1 MRLKNSI
8 ILVVIFILL
17 GAYVYFVEIKK
28 HEKDEQVKQESKKVF
43 TLVKDSITS
52 LYFKNKNGEFSLKKV
67 NNEWKINN
75 PLETEADNSTINSM
89 LTSLSNAEKDKIFTV
104 DLTELSNFGLS
115 KSADVVKI
123 ITSVGEVDSILLG
136 DDTPVGSYVFSYK
149 SDSTVFTINKSVK
162 TTFDKKLFDIRDRNI
177 LHFQRGDVRTIT
189 LNKQSEKYEF
199 QKEGASDWRIVN
211 IERPADNGKISS
223 LLSKLENNKVKSFV
237 DEEETQLNKFGL
249 HKPAFQVDL
258 LLGPE
263 KGQKRLFVSNKID
276 GKYYAKDDSR
286 KPIFEVDSFL
296 VKDIDQKLEDFR
308 SKDFADFERSEVNKI
323 IIQYQDTVITCLKDT
338 SSNWYLEDT
347 TRHNIKSSEVNSFFS
362 NLDFAN
368 ISEFVKD
375 GKFNAAYYGFDK
387 PSVELSLF
395 KDDELIF
402 HAILGKII
410 NDKVYATS
418 NKYESVYLLPESK
431 LKDFKLKLDKILE
444 TTAAEEKIEE
454 DNV

>member
-28 HEKDEQVKQESKKVF
+28 HEKDQQVKQESKKVF
-43 TLVKDSITS
+43 TLVKDSINT
-52 LYFKNKNGEFSLKKV
+52 LYFKNSNGKFSLKKV
-67 NNEWKINN
+67 NNEWKITN
-75 PLETEADNSTINSM
+75 PLETEGDNSTINSM
-89 LTSLSNAEKDKIFTV
+89 LTSLSNAEKDKVFTV
-104 DLTELSNFGLS
+104 DLKELSNFGLDE
-115 KSADVVKI
+115 SANVVRVV
-123 ITSVGEVDSILLG
+123 TSVGEMDSILLG

-162 TTFDKKLFDIRDRNI
+162 SAFDKKLFDIRDRNI

-189 LNKQSEKYEF
+189 LNKPSEKYEF
-199 QKEGASDWRIVN
+199 EKEGVSDWRIIN
-211 IERPADNGKISS
+211 IERPADNGKINS
-223 LLSKLENNKVKSFV
+223 LLSKLETNKVKSFV
-237 DEEETQLNKFGL
+237 DEQGTQLKKYGL
-249 HKPAFQVDL
+249 HKPTFQVDL

-263 KGQKRLFVSNKID
+263 KGQKRLFISKKINS
-276 GKYYAKDDSR
+276 KYYAKDDSR

-296 VKDIDQKLEDFR
+296 VKDINQKLVDFR

-323 IIQYQDTVITCLKDT
+323 IVQYQDTVITCLKDT
-338 SSNWYLEDT
+338 SNTWYVEDT
-347 TRHNIKSSEVNSFFS
+347 TRNTVKSSEINSFFS

-375 GKFNAAYYGFDK
+375 GKFNAASYGFDK
-387 PSVELSLF
+387 PSVKLSLY

-402 HAILGKII
+402 QAILGKVRG
-410 NDKVYATS
+410 DKVYATS

-444 TTAAEEKIEE
+444 TPAVEE
-454 DNV
+454 DKEEETV

>member
-43 TLVKDSITS
+43 ALVKDSITT
-52 LYFKNKNGEFSLKKV
+52 LYFKNVNGEFSLEKV
-67 NNEWKINN
+67 NNEWKITR

-89 LTSLSNAEKDKIFTV
+89 LTSLSNAEKDKVFTV
-104 DLTELSNFGLS
+104 DLTELSNFGLGE
-115 KSADVVKI
+115 SADVVKI

-136 DDTPVGSYVFSYK
+136 DDTPVGSYVFSNK
-149 SDSTVFTINKSVK
+149 SDSTVFTVNKSVK
-162 TTFDKKLFDIRDRNI
+162 STFDKKLFDIRDRNI

-189 LNKQSEKYEF
+189 LNRPSEKYEF
-199 QKEGASDWRIVN
+199 EKEGASDWKIVS
-211 IERPADNGKISS
+211 IERPADNAKINSI
-223 LLSKLENNKVKSFV
+223 LSKLENNKVKSFV
-237 DEEETQLNKFGL
+237 DEQGTRLNKYGL
-249 HKPAFQVDL
+249 QKPAFQVDL

-263 KGQKRLFVSNKID
+263 KGQKRLFISKKID

-286 KPIFEVDSFL
+286 KPIFEVDSVL
-296 VKDIDQKLEDFR
+296 IKDIDLKLEDFR

-338 SSNWYLEDT
+338 STNWYLEDT

-375 GKFNAAYYGFDK
+375 GKFNASSYGFDK

-418 NKYESVYLLPESK
+418 NKYKSVYLLPESK

-444 TTAAEEKIEE
+444 TPAAAEKIEE